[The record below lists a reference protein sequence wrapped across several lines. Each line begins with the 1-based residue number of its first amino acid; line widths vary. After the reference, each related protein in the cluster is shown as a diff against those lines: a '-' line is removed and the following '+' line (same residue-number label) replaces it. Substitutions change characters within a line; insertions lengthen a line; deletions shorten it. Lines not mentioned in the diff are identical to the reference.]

1 MPDYG
6 DKMAN
11 RAIKTVDRRLKAT
24 YVKANRELHKKLDDF
39 TRKYAVKD
47 AVKRQQLA
55 DGKIT
60 AAEYADWKAGQ
71 VFQRKEWEHK
81 CASVAQVL
89 FRSNEEA
96 AEIIHN
102 HKLDVFSGNYNFMA
116 YIGEKTLNKEGVKA
130 GISFDVYNTQAVA
143 RLVQKDPQT
152 LPKWKIDEPK
162 DYKWN
167 LKKVNNII
175 KQGIIQGESIP
186 QMTDRL
192 CKDLCT
198 MNENK
203 MRIFAQTAI
212 TGAQNAGRQ
221 KQMEDAADMGIN
233 VSKQWIA
240 TQDRRTRR
248 AHLLRDGDEVPY
260 NEEFSGG
267 LEYPGDPDG
276 DPDDVYNC
284 RCTMITV
291 YPDYQSGSDS
301 RRAVEEA
308 DEEDFEEWLKEKQEE
323 IDPIQ
328 QIKDIVANHSGDWS
342 TDELRDLGR
351 MAAEEID
358 RRKAE
363 EVEALVKAEDAAR
376 EEKNRLHDILGKARD
391 EYYDAIDAH
400 TPDILQKK
408 ELYEAANKD
417 HTEAL
422 QRLFSIMDKRINV
435 TNETVQKFISDI
447 RPVGGVTESSF
458 KNYMSIGR
466 KGKTSEELM
475 KAMNL
480 YPTAWLEKSS
490 QNGISL
496 KPHWTTSRAYYSPS
510 TGKIMISGRK
520 DANVHELGHRFES
533 TVPGIL
539 KAERE
544 FYAERTKG
552 ESLHWLGRGYRSDER
567 TRKDN
572 FISPYMGKDYGG
584 QAYELVSMG
593 FQYTLTDYD
602 KMCQDEDM
610 RNWTLGIL
618 CGI

>member
-130 GISFDVYNTQAVA
+130 GVSFDVYNTQAVA

-203 MRIFAQTAI
+203 MRMFAQTAI

-342 TDELRDLGR
+342 TDELRDLGK
-351 MAAEEID
+351 MAAEEIEQRITD
-358 RRKAE
+358 NIAALEAAE
-363 EVEALVKAEDAAR
+363 NEAQKIEMQYSEKLDNAKSAYMNAMAEKSSDF
-376 EEKNRLHDILGKARD
+376 EMLEKK
-391 EYYDAIDAH
+391 Y
-400 TPDILQKK
+400 
-408 ELYEAANKD
+408 YEAMDEWYKAKRNLNELRYKKATNKTD
-417 HTEAL
+417 
-422 QRLFSIMDKRINV
+422 
-435 TNETVQKFISDI
+435 TVRQFIADV
-447 RPVGGVTESSF
+447 RPVGGVTEKNF
-458 KNYMSIGR
+458 KDYMDIAR
-466 KGKTSEELM
+466 KGKTSTQLAG
-475 KAMNL
+475 AMNI
-480 YPTAWLEKSS
+480 YPSAWLEKSR
-490 QNGISL
+490 QDAISL
-496 KPHWTTSRAYYSPS
+496 KPKHTTSRAYYSASIGEIMVSDYES
-510 TGKIMISGRK
+510 TNI
-520 DANVHELGHRFES
+520 HELGHRFEH

-544 FYAERTKG
+544 FYNERTKG
-552 ESLHWLGRGYRSDER
+552 ETLEWLGTGYGYNER

-572 FISPYMGKDYGG
+572 FVSAYMGKDYGG
-584 QAYELVSMG
+584 FGYELVSMG
-593 FQYTLTDYD
+593 FEYTLTDYD